1 MKTFF
6 VLIILLATTFNAS
19 AGIKTDIALEKYPG
33 AYNAVNGRYSYDGLS
48 ASGYPQYRANRS
60 DDTFIAPQ
68 IIRFNPLLNR
78 WELYLTKMVSGT
90 PTSQLAATG
99 AGLGSGPADRKW
111 TVFYPYGN
119 PLGLYTAL
127 NVYETVVHTTVPGW
141 DYSSWSDG
149 RSWSSG
155 FVPRTYD
162 NVIITKSF
170 NVDME
175 GKCFNLKI
183 ISGSLSSYNILTGI
197 LPASA
202 VRIYGKLEQ
211 EVRTLIDL
219 PEIEFRGNDLQ
230 TISADLSSGYSMR
243 VLRVL
248 INNPKNIQLVRS
260 IGFMARTGSKCETRL
275 VKGKVLIG
283 ANVLTCQNITGADA
297 TRFFVTD
304 GTGALYLTARTG
316 SDPNFQFFPV
326 GPSPE
331 RYTPMWVY
339 FGSANRDY
347 SNLLASAAYNP
358 SMFLPGDHVNVA
370 YTVNHGSFVPSPG
383 TLLSWVYQFQWNA
396 GDATTGFDYS
406 DRVEARKWNGTSW
419 SGAIAEGV
427 ATGSGPYKYLF
438 TSREGRVVTFG
449 IHAVTKRIVGERISA
464 EDIEMNKSE
473 TELDSAPFPNPA
485 PASGFHINVN
495 DAAKAQLHMQSLS
508 GSPISVTTR
517 VDSEHRLA
525 VQPPQ
530 NIPTGVY
537 ILQVKEGSKTR
548 FHKVLIR

>member
-175 GKCFNLKI
+175 GKCFNLTI
-183 ISGSLSSYNILTGI
+183 IQ
-197 LPASA
+197 
-202 VRIYGKLEQ
+202 K
-211 EVRTLIDL
+211 
-219 PEIEFRGNDLQ
+219 
-230 TISADLSSGYSMR
+230 
-243 VLRVL
+243 
-248 INNPKNIQLVRS
+248 
-260 IGFMARTGSKCETRL
+260 
-275 VKGKVLIG
+275 
-283 ANVLTCQNITGADA
+283 
-297 TRFFVTD
+297 
-304 GTGALYLTARTG
+304 
-316 SDPNFQFFPV
+316 
-326 GPSPE
+326 
-331 RYTPMWVY
+331 
-339 FGSANRDY
+339 
-347 SNLLASAAYNP
+347 
-358 SMFLPGDHVNVA
+358 
-370 YTVNHGSFVPSPG
+370 
-383 TLLSWVYQFQWNA
+383 
-396 GDATTGFDYS
+396 
-406 DRVEARKWNGTSW
+406 
-419 SGAIAEGV
+419 
-427 ATGSGPYKYLF
+427 
-438 TSREGRVVTFG
+438 TF
-449 IHAVTKRIVGERISA
+449 S
-464 EDIEMNKSE
+464 
-473 TELDSAPFPNPA
+473 
-485 PASGFHINVN
+485 
-495 DAAKAQLHMQSLS
+495 
-508 GSPISVTTR
+508 
-517 VDSEHRLA
+517 
-525 VQPPQ
+525 
-530 NIPTGVY
+530 
-537 ILQVKEGSKTR
+537 
-548 FHKVLIR
+548 